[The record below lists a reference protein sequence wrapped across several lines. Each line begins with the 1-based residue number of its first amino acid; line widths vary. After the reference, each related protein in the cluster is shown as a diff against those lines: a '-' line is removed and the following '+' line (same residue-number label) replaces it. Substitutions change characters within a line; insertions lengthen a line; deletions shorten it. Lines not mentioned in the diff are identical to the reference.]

1 MLNRVPISSAALV
14 VCSVFSG
21 LAGAQQW
28 GDLEGTIV
36 FKGTPPTPAKI
47 VADKDPA
54 YCGPKMLV
62 DEQILVDMATGG
74 LANVV
79 VYLSDPPGSKPMIH
93 PDLEKLAAQPVKVD
107 NHNCRFEPHVTGL
120 WTKQKL
126 VIGNKDPI
134 GHNTKAD
141 FFNNQTASFNITIPM
156 GGELEKKFDA
166 AEASP
171 AKLECS
177 IHPVDELPR
186 ADSRRSLLRRYRQG
200 RQVHDQESARRRAH
214 LQGLAPERL
223 FEQRDGGRQTD
234 DVGPRRRQADDQG
247 GQELSRQGRS
257 RATIAIGRKAHWKQ
271 SR

>member
-1 MLNRVPISSAALV
+1 MLNRVLISSAALV
-14 VCSVFSG
+14 VCSVFAG

-62 DEQILVDMATGG
+62 DEQILVDKATGG

-93 PDLEKLAAQPVKVD
+93 PDYEKLAAQPVKVD

-156 GGELEKKFDA
+156 GGALEKKFDA

-177 IHPVDELPR
+177 IHPWMNCHVLIREDPYFAVTGKDGKFTIKNLPAGEHTFKVWHQNGFLSNVTVDGKPAMWARGAVKLTIK
-186 ADSRRSLLRRYRQG
+186 AGKNSLGKVEAAPQLR
-200 RQVHDQESARRRAH
+200 
-214 LQGLAPERL
+214 
-223 FEQRDGGRQTD
+223 
-234 DVGPRRRQADDQG
+234 
-247 GQELSRQGRS
+247 
-257 RATIAIGRKAHWKQ
+257 
-271 SR
+271 